1 MSEHDEQR
9 NLFSWAEWQSLVW
22 PELALMFAIPNG
34 GHRHKATAAKMK
46 AEGVKAGVP
55 DIFLPVMVR
64 SKYGELGVYSGLFIE
79 MKFGKNKPTKKQ
91 REWLEALR
99 GQNYYA
105 TVCYSAQEAREVI
118 ADYLG
123 REL

>member
-55 DIFLPVMVR
+55 DIFLPIAR
-64 SKYGELGVYSGLFIE
+64 YSKRLKESYIGLFIE

-91 REWLEALR
+91 QSWIDDLR
-99 GQNYYA
+99 KRGYRVE
-105 TVCYSAQEAREVI
+105 VCYSAQEAREVI